1 MFNYSSSDFVNFSI
15 LHGGDRS
22 VGDEETLADKWSP
35 SIWVGTLLM
44 SLQIVIQSPN
54 LDSPANVDARILFTR
69 FLDVY
74 CLYFVFLLKFFVAT
88 LMNI

>member
-22 VGDEETLADKWSP
+22 VGDEETLADQWSP
-35 SIWVGTLLM
+35 SIWVGT
-44 SLQIVIQSPN
+44 LQIVIQSPN